1 LIYAVCVPYYSIPEF
16 PSDCRIVKRHGVVA
30 RDVLLCNP
38 TNFHVWGGVQ
48 YDPHVETM
56 EYMNCQPK
64 VRRSIPKKME
74 NYDDVRI
81 LFRTRRLRLD
91 GGSDELV
98 TGYYIVGSVSE
109 AMCRDA
115 PVIRASSIRFVA
127 AADAI
132 DITSLM
138 SREKAYRSS
147 FTTENSGWKP
157 YLLKWIRHLDKQRDA
172 TKAYKKEI
180 QSLKMIY
187 KNNEF
192 RLGDRY
198 GACRNC
204 SDGDQCFLVRRR
216 RRCGCLQE
224 FPPHFQ

>member
-1 LIYAVCVPYYSIPEF
+1 VPYYSIPEF
-16 PSDCRIVKRHGVVA
+16 PSDCRIVKRHGIVA

-38 TNFHVWGGVQ
+38 TNFHVQGGVQ

-56 EYMNCQPK
+56 EYINCQPR
-64 VRRSIPKKME
+64 VRRSISEKMK

-98 TGYYIVGSVSE
+98 TGYYVVGSASE
-109 AMCRDA
+109 VMCRDA
-115 PVIRASSIRFVA
+115 PVIMASGIRFVTD
-127 AADAI
+127 ADAI

-138 SREKAYRSS
+138 DREKAHRSS
-147 FTTENSGWKP
+147 FTTGNSKWKP
-157 YLLKWIRHLDKQRDA
+157 YLLRWIRQLDKGRDA
-172 TKAYKKEI
+172 TEDYKKEI
-180 QSLKMIY
+180 QRLKMIY

-204 SDGDQCFLVRRR
+204 SEEDQCFLVRRR
-216 RRCGCLQE
+216 KRYGCLE
-224 FPPHFQ
+224 KCPPHFR